1 MASTSLAVRRVQW
14 LVFRSTRAAA
24 ISGFIDDA
32 RRVRRRQIAIVGVS
46 AWPLVLTNA
55 VGGTLIALAA
65 GVLVQRAYAGT
76 TNASAAG

>member
-1 MASTSLAVRRVQW
+1 MAGFPQHAG
-14 LVFRSTRAAA
+14 RAAA
-24 ISGFIDDA
+24 ISGFVMMLA
-32 RRVRRRQIAIVGVS
+32 AFVVGQAIAPFLGVS